1 MQKGDDGR
9 MEEQVWVKCKKCTFK
24 TRCESSRGATAFW
37 NHLKLKHYIK
47 KGQQEL
53 QVQNVEGD
61 NVVVQTF
68 KYDPEVSLKKFY
80 KAMIMH
86 EYPFMM
92 VEHEFFV
99 DFIKSLHPHFSFK
112 CRTSTR
118 NEIMLIHLDEK
129 KKMFEHLKSLS
140 CRFSATMDMWTS
152 NQNKGYMCIT
162 IHWVDD
168 MWQMQKRIIC
178 LPHVKGHHRGELL
191 ATEFIKGVMSWNLE
205 KKVICSHLRQC
216 FIQ

>member
-1 MQKGDDGR
+1 
-9 MEEQVWVKCKKCTFK
+9 
-24 TRCESSRGATAFW
+24 
-37 NHLKLKHYIK
+37 LKLKHYIK

-86 EYPFMM
+86 EYPF
-92 VEHEFFV
+92 
-99 DFIKSLHPHFSFK
+99 
-112 CRTSTR
+112 
-118 NEIMLIHLDEK
+118 
-129 KKMFEHLKSLS
+129 
-140 CRFSATMDMWTS
+140 SATMDMWTS

-168 MWQMQKRIIC
+168 TWQMQKRIIC

-205 KKVICSHLRQC
+205 KSYLLSP
-216 FIQ
+216 